1 MRSSAEIKAEI
12 DALTAQMADGIP
24 YGDSAARNVGIYDH
38 ILSGDH
44 SGIDAYNRAVEQAVQ
59 NKLQRELTASENEKN
74 RANALKIAE
83 LGKAEAAAE
92 RQQKADELKAL
103 KLAQARPEY
112 MKLQKQMLDAVD
124 NGNLEEA
131 AIYKEQMAALEAEHG
146 VSFGKD
152 AQALIDARQAGNET
166 KKKKDFIA
174 QVLAS
179 DSPSDEDLDE
189 AMANAKGLEDTS
201 SVTKLTNK
209 SNSLNLGKADAAMA
223 AAIAAGDPDAI
234 EAAAS
239 AYDELNK
246 IKGYEG
252 KKSNEART
260 KATKIRKNRAW
271 VNKGRKTLDTVTI
284 HDIMASEANNTTQGK
299 VIKDGYTFEY
309 KWLPGNKAS
318 ITWNGKTKLF
328 DLL

>member
-1 MRSSAEIKAEI
+1 MRSSSEIAAEINALKAQI
-12 DALTAQMADGIP
+12 ASGLP
-24 YGDSAARNVGIYDH
+24 YGNSEAHNAAVFDH
-38 ILSGDH
+38 VYSGDR
-44 SGIDAYNRAVEQAVQ
+44 SGVDAFQRAIEQAIQ
-59 NKLQRELTASENEKN
+59 NRMQRELTASENEKN
-74 RANALKIAE
+74 RQNALRIAE
-83 LGKAEAAAE
+83 MGKAEAAAE
-92 RQQKADELKAL
+92 RKQKADELAAL

-112 MKLQKQMLDAVD
+112 MKLQKSMLDAVD

-209 SNSLNLGKADAAMA
+209 RNSLDLGKADAALA

-234 EAAAS
+234 EAAAA
-239 AYDELNK
+239 AYDELNQ

-260 KATKIRKNRAW
+260 KATTIRKNRVW
-271 VNKGRKTLDTVTI
+271 VKNGHKALDTVTI
-284 HDIMASEANNTTQGK
+284 HDILTADSQQQTKGK
-299 VIKDGYTFEY
+299 VQKGGYTFEY
-309 KWLPGNKAS
+309 KWLPEDKAS
-318 ITWNGKTKLF
+318 ITWKGKTKVF